1 MASSGEERPQE
12 DRPIS
17 RALLQGLYDPGSPLS
32 LLRGTPHIM
41 QIIWDFI
48 VAYWKTVIVLPG
60 HEVRITNYVAESE
73 EEDESAGSY
82 CNQTTCKI
90 PFFLSPLMHPFQS
103 CSPISNL
110 VSFPPSTGINI
121 NMMPFIVS
129 SSFKAC
135 RLPKYVRPYWDMILA
150 CIGPELSKASEP
162 WWPKASNPSDLGK
175 IYFLTI
181 QESWV
186 EAGESQRRPGIHV
199 DSAGEVFVKGSKRE
213 NPDPTSILGEE
224 GNGDADTYR
233 YHPWGGG
240 CAHQIVNA
248 EGNKFTTDGFVL
260 RGGIYLASSVP
271 TSCRAWNC
279 QVASEA
285 VGTLGDVRH
294 LREGMPQGCLLEPGR
309 LYWLTDRTPHESL
322 PLQEGAQRQFFRLVT
337 SQVSLW
343 YTDHSTTNPLGVRP
357 DPRVT
362 KVVRGDKFGVEGV
375 EVVKEGQLKRW
386 KNRIRKGLR

>member
-60 HEVRITNYVAESE
+60 HEVRNPNYVAESEE

-82 CNQTTCKI
+82 CNQPTCKI

-121 NMMPFIVS
+121 NMMPFIVG

-186 EAGESQRRPGIHV
+186 EPGESQRRPGIHV
-199 DSAGEVFVKGSKRE
+199 DSAGEVFVKDSKKD
-213 NPDPTSILGEE
+213 NPTPTPILGEE
-224 GNGDADTYR
+224 GSGDADTYR

-260 RGGIYLASSVP
+260 RGGIYLASSVAD
-271 TSCRAWNC
+271 SCRAWNC
-279 QVASEA
+279 QVASDA
-285 VGTLGDVRH
+285 VGTLGDVSH
-294 LREGMPQGCLLEPGR
+294 LREGMPQSCLLEPGR
-309 LYWLTDRTPHESL
+309 LYWLTDRCWMIPSRDSL
-322 PLQEGAQRQFFRLVT
+322 PINFPQDPTRESSPPRRSAETVFPTGHKPGAYLALPTLTPRCLFGTLTTRQPT
-337 SQVSLW
+337 LW
-343 YTDHSTTNPLGVRP
+343 GCDQILG
-357 DPRVT
+357 
-362 KVVRGDKFGVEGV
+362 
-375 EVVKEGQLKRW
+375 
-386 KNRIRKGLR
+386 

>member
-1 MASSGEERPQE
+1 
-12 DRPIS
+12 
-17 RALLQGLYDPGSPLS
+17 
-32 LLRGTPHIM
+32 M

-48 VAYWKTVIVLPG
+48 IAYWKTVIVLPG